1 MQKWLVLVIAY
12 DASSVSRGRTAKKK
26 KKLKKQEQG
35 YLLHDK
41 KNCIFLPFL
50 SSLDRKNLKSWW
62 TLLQF
67 FYLSSKT

>member
-1 MQKWLVLVIAY
+1 M
-12 DASSVSRGRTAKKK
+12 VSAGNSIWRKQRIKRSHCEEE